1 MSNEL
6 HVLSFR
12 LSLSL
17 EQKELS
23 LKTLE
28 ENNLVQQ
35 NEVSKLHSAIQQAQ
49 QLHSD
54 HRREIQELNNQ
65 VSYPLSFLLPRGIE
79 YHFSL

>member
-49 QLHSD
+49 QLHSA